1 LANQYITFNKRI
13 LAEITIFALE
23 MNKNKNIY
31 QFTIEDFVDDGQS
44 VKYIDNDFIIMDNL
58 KTDTQFSTIK
68 LGINVFNIV
77 IKGKMQACINGHRK
91 IIGGHQM
98 MVCPSSSIIE
108 DLMVSPDFK
117 CLIICLTDRL
127 LKTLLHSYTSIWNTA
142 LYVKKYNQI
151 ELEKKDFDVIE
162 KVIDLLKIYVND
174 DDLYFREDIIHSLI
188 QTLLL
193 DFCSTLKTSCDVD
206 GQYNKMNSA
215 EKLFNSFID
224 MLSKSEIKRHPITFY
239 SDKLFISSRYLSSV
253 CRSISGKSAGKWIQD
268 YLDDDINYLL
278 LSTDM
283 NVKGIAVKCGF
294 SNIALFDKYVKLHF
308 GMSPQRYRNDKRERN
323 EVN

>member
-1 LANQYITFNKRI
+1 MANQYITFNKRI
-13 LAEITIFALE
+13 LVEITIFALE

-117 CLIICLTDRL
+117 CLIICLTDFRL

-193 DFCSTLKTSCDVD
+193 DFCSTLKTFV
-206 GQYNKMNSA
+206 
-215 EKLFNSFID
+215 
-224 MLSKSEIKRHPITFY
+224 MLMDSIIK
-239 SDKLFISSRYLSSV
+239 
-253 CRSISGKSAGKWIQD
+253 
-268 YLDDDINYLL
+268 
-278 LSTDM
+278 
-283 NVKGIAVKCGF
+283 
-294 SNIALFDKYVKLHF
+294 
-308 GMSPQRYRNDKRERN
+308 
-323 EVN
+323 